1 MTYPKMDSVEI
12 KQKERQ
18 KQRRKEGRVGKRRFT
33 EGKAERPSIDTK
45 IEAFNKKEGEWIV

>member
-1 MTYPKMDSVEI
+1 MTYPKMDFVKI

-45 IEAFNKKEGEWIV
+45 IEAFNKKEGE